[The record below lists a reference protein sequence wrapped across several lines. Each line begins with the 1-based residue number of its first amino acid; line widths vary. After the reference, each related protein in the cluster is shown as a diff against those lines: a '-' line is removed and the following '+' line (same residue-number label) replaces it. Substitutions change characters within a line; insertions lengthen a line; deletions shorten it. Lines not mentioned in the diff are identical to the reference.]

1 MAGNPQIAQGTLN
14 RLLGSVVFLEHP
26 ELNITA
32 PFLSQEAISIT
43 FSNDAGLLLP
53 TMTGGVNSP
62 EPYQMV
68 DIAIHLIRAQSFSDL
83 YKQQIE
89 DDTNV
94 GDFTV
99 IPDSVT
105 LSEYVIVN
113 GIIKGQR
120 EVSFDGKQPGLLITL
135 SGIYYVNNSLWVS

>member
-1 MAGNPQIAQGTLN
+1 MAGNPLIDQGTLN
-14 RLLGSVVFLEHP
+14 RLLGSVVFLEYA

-32 PFLSQEAISIT
+32 PYLSQEAISIS
-43 FSNDAGLLLP
+43 FSNDAGLLIP

-62 EPYQMV
+62 EPYQMC
-68 DIAIHLIRAQSFSDL
+68 DIAIHLIRAQGFSDL

-89 DDTNV
+89 TDTNV

-99 IPDSVT
+99 IPDSTT
-105 LSEYVIVN
+105 LSEYIFVN

-120 EVSFDGKQPGLLITL
+120 EVSFDGKQAGLLITL
-135 SGIYYVNNSLWVS
+135 SGIYYVNNDLWVS